1 MAADDKKIIFSMVGV
16 SKAFTPNK
24 NVLKDIYLSFFY
36 GAKIGIIGLNGS
48 GKSTLLRTIAG
59 IYKPDSGTV
68 AIDGTPIFEH
78 PNVKNDIFFISDF
91 PYFIPQ
97 SNMKEMAKFYA
108 SMYSNWSHERYRELC
123 SLFPIEEKMKISSMS
138 KGMQRQV
145 ALICA
150 LSTQPKV
157 LLMDEIFDGLDPV
170 MRQLLKKLLAR
181 EVSER
186 NITVM
191 IASHNLRE
199 LEDVCDHVGLL
210 HQGGVVFEQE
220 LDGLKLNLHKLQA
233 VFKPM
238 ISMDVFSDL
247 DILKFDMKGSLIN
260 MVIRGDKGVI
270 SRRIEAL
277 KPVYFEMLP
286 LTLEEVFISEMEVSG
301 YDIDKIIP

>member
-1 MAADDKKIIFSMVGV
+1 MIQVERLTKKFQTYTALNQISVSVQPGSVFGLVG
-16 SKAFTPNK
+16 SN
-24 NVLKDIYLSFFY
+24 
-36 GAKIGIIGLNGS
+36 GA

-68 AIDGTPIFEH
+68 DIDGTHIFEH

>member
-1 MAADDKKIIFSMVGV
+1 MIQVERLTKKFQTYTALNQISVSVQPGSVFGLVG
-16 SKAFTPNK
+16 SN
-24 NVLKDIYLSFFY
+24 
-36 GAKIGIIGLNGS
+36 GA

-138 KGMQRQV
+138 QGMQRQV

>member
-1 MAADDKKIIFSMVGV
+1 MIQVERLTKKFQTYTALNQISVSVQPGSVFGLVG
-16 SKAFTPNK
+16 SN
-24 NVLKDIYLSFFY
+24 
-36 GAKIGIIGLNGS
+36 GA

-78 PNVKNDIFFISDF
+78 TNVKNDIFFISDF

-191 IASHNLRE
+191 IAFHNLRE

>member
-1 MAADDKKIIFSMVGV
+1 MIQVERLTKKFQTHTALNQISVSVQPGSVFGLVG
-16 SKAFTPNK
+16 SN
-24 NVLKDIYLSFFY
+24 
-36 GAKIGIIGLNGS
+36 GA

-123 SLFPIEEKMKISSMS
+123 HLFPIEEKMKISSMS

>member
-1 MAADDKKIIFSMVGV
+1 MIQVERLTKKFQTYTALNQISVSVQPGSVFGLVG
-16 SKAFTPNK
+16 SN
-24 NVLKDIYLSFFY
+24 
-36 GAKIGIIGLNGS
+36 GA

-68 AIDGTPIFEH
+68 ASDGTPIFEH

>member
-1 MAADDKKIIFSMVGV
+1 MIQVERLTKKFQTHTALNQISVSVQPGSVFGLVG
-16 SKAFTPNK
+16 SN
-24 NVLKDIYLSFFY
+24 
-36 GAKIGIIGLNGS
+36 GA

-78 PNVKNDIFFISDF
+78 PSVKNDIFFISDF

-97 SNMKEMAKFYA
+97 SNMKEMAKFYG

-123 SLFPIEEKMKISSMS
+123 HLFPIEEKMKISSMS

>member
-1 MAADDKKIIFSMVGV
+1 MIQVERLTKKFQTYTALNQISVSVQPGSVFGLVG
-16 SKAFTPNK
+16 SN
-24 NVLKDIYLSFFY
+24 
-36 GAKIGIIGLNGS
+36 GA

-247 DILKFDMKGSLIN
+247 DILKFDMKGSLRN

>member
-1 MAADDKKIIFSMVGV
+1 MRQVERLTKKFQTYTALNQISVSVQPGSVFGLVG
-16 SKAFTPNK
+16 SN
-24 NVLKDIYLSFFY
+24 
-36 GAKIGIIGLNGS
+36 GA

>member
-1 MAADDKKIIFSMVGV
+1 MIQVERLTKKFQTYTALNQISVSVQPGSVFGLVG
-16 SKAFTPNK
+16 SN
-24 NVLKDIYLSFFY
+24 
-36 GAKIGIIGLNGS
+36 GA

-220 LDGLKLNLHKLQA
+220 LDGLQLNLHKLQA

>member
-1 MAADDKKIIFSMVGV
+1 MIQVERLTKKFQTYTALNQISVSVQPGSVFGLVG
-16 SKAFTPNK
+16 SN
-24 NVLKDIYLSFFY
+24 
-36 GAKIGIIGLNGS
+36 GA

-108 SMYSNWSHERYRELC
+108 SMFSNWSHERYRELC

>member
-1 MAADDKKIIFSMVGV
+1 MIQVGRLTKKFQTHTALNQISVSVQPGSVFGLVG
-16 SKAFTPNK
+16 SN
-24 NVLKDIYLSFFY
+24 
-36 GAKIGIIGLNGS
+36 GA

-78 PNVKNDIFFISDF
+78 PSVKNDIFFISDF

-123 SLFPIEEKMKISSMS
+123 HLFPIEEKMKISSMS

>member
-1 MAADDKKIIFSMVGV
+1 MIQVERLTKKFQTHTALNQISVSVQPGSVFGLVG
-16 SKAFTPNK
+16 SN
-24 NVLKDIYLSFFY
+24 
-36 GAKIGIIGLNGS
+36 GA

>member
-1 MAADDKKIIFSMVGV
+1 MIQVERLTKKFQTYTALNQISVSVQPGSVFGLVG
-16 SKAFTPNK
+16 SN
-24 NVLKDIYLSFFY
+24 
-36 GAKIGIIGLNGS
+36 GA

-150 LSTQPKV
+150 LSNQPKV

>member
-1 MAADDKKIIFSMVGV
+1 MIQVERLTKKFQTYTALNQISVSVQPGSVFGLVG
-16 SKAFTPNK
+16 SN
-24 NVLKDIYLSFFY
+24 
-36 GAKIGIIGLNGS
+36 GA

-191 IASHNLRE
+191 IASHNLRG

-286 LTLEEVFISEMEVSG
+286 LTLEEIFISEMEVSG

>member
-1 MAADDKKIIFSMVGV
+1 MIQVERLTKKFQTYTALNQISVSVQPGSVFGLVG
-16 SKAFTPNK
+16 SN
-24 NVLKDIYLSFFY
+24 
-36 GAKIGIIGLNGS
+36 GA

-78 PNVKNDIFFISDF
+78 PSVKNDIFFISDF

-123 SLFPIEEKMKISSMS
+123 HLFPIEEKMKISSMS

>member
-1 MAADDKKIIFSMVGV
+1 MIQVERLTKKFQTYTALNQISVSVQPGSVFGLVG
-16 SKAFTPNK
+16 SN
-24 NVLKDIYLSFFY
+24 
-36 GAKIGIIGLNGS
+36 GA

-210 HQGGVVFEQE
+210 HPGGVVFEQE

>member
-1 MAADDKKIIFSMVGV
+1 MIQVERLTKKFQTYTALNQISVSVQPGSVFGLVG
-16 SKAFTPNK
+16 SN
-24 NVLKDIYLSFFY
+24 
-36 GAKIGIIGLNGS
+36 GA

-170 MRQLLKKLLAR
+170 MRQLPKKLLAR

>member
-1 MAADDKKIIFSMVGV
+1 MIQVERLTKKFQTYTALNQISVSVQPGSVFGLVG
-16 SKAFTPNK
+16 SN
-24 NVLKDIYLSFFY
+24 
-36 GAKIGIIGLNGS
+36 GA

-170 MRQLLKKLLAR
+170 MRQLLKNLLAR

>member
-1 MAADDKKIIFSMVGV
+1 MIQVERLTKKFQTYTALNQISVSVQPGSVFGLVG
-16 SKAFTPNK
+16 SNEA
-24 NVLKDIYLSFFY
+24 
-36 GAKIGIIGLNGS
+36 

>member
-1 MAADDKKIIFSMVGV
+1 MIQVERLTKKFQTYTALNQISVSVQPGSVFGLVG
-16 SKAFTPNK
+16 SN
-24 NVLKDIYLSFFY
+24 
-36 GAKIGIIGLNGS
+36 GA

-199 LEDVCDHVGLL
+199 LEDVCDHVGLV

>member
-1 MAADDKKIIFSMVGV
+1 MIQVERLTKKFQTYTALNQISVSVQPGSVFGLVG
-16 SKAFTPNK
+16 S
-24 NVLKDIYLSFFY
+24 
-36 GAKIGIIGLNGS
+36 NGS

>member
-1 MAADDKKIIFSMVGV
+1 MIQVERLTKKFQTHTALNQISVSVQPGSVFGLVG
-16 SKAFTPNK
+16 SN
-24 NVLKDIYLSFFY
+24 
-36 GAKIGIIGLNGS
+36 GA

-97 SNMKEMAKFYA
+97 RNMKEMAKFYA
-108 SMYSNWSHERYRELC
+108 SMYSNWSHERYLELC
-123 SLFPIEEKMKISSMS
+123 NLFPIEEKMKISSMS

>member
-1 MAADDKKIIFSMVGV
+1 MIQVERLTKKFQTYTALNQISVSVQPGSVFGLVG
-16 SKAFTPNK
+16 SN
-24 NVLKDIYLSFFY
+24 
-36 GAKIGIIGLNGS
+36 GA

-270 SRRIEAL
+270 SRRIDAL

>member
-1 MAADDKKIIFSMVGV
+1 MIQVERLTKKFQTYTALNQISVSVQPGSVFGLVG
-16 SKAFTPNK
+16 SN
-24 NVLKDIYLSFFY
+24 
-36 GAKIGIIGLNGS
+36 GA

-186 NITVM
+186 NLTVM

>member
-1 MAADDKKIIFSMVGV
+1 MIQVERLTKKFQTYTALNQISVSVQPGSVFGLVG
-16 SKAFTPNK
+16 SN
-24 NVLKDIYLSFFY
+24 
-36 GAKIGIIGLNGS
+36 GA

-301 YDIDKIIP
+301 YGIDKIIP

>member
-1 MAADDKKIIFSMVGV
+1 MIQVERLTKKFQTYTALNQISVSVQPGSVFGLVG
-16 SKAFTPNK
+16 SN
-24 NVLKDIYLSFFY
+24 
-36 GAKIGIIGLNGS
+36 GA

-286 LTLEEVFISEMEVSG
+286 LTLEEGFISEMEVSG

>member
-1 MAADDKKIIFSMVGV
+1 MIQVERLTKKFQTYTALNQISVSVQPGSVFGLVG
-16 SKAFTPNK
+16 SN
-24 NVLKDIYLSFFY
+24 
-36 GAKIGIIGLNGS
+36 GA

-210 HQGGVVFEQE
+210 HHGGVVFEQE

>member
-1 MAADDKKIIFSMVGV
+1 MIQVERLTKKFQTYTALNQISVSVQPGSVFGLVG
-16 SKAFTPNK
+16 SN
-24 NVLKDIYLSFFY
+24 
-36 GAKIGIIGLNGS
+36 GA

-191 IASHNLRE
+191 IASHNLRV
-199 LEDVCDHVGLL
+199 LEVVCDHVGLL

>member
-1 MAADDKKIIFSMVGV
+1 MIQVERLTKKFQTYTALNQISVSVQPGSVFGLVG
-16 SKAFTPNK
+16 SN
-24 NVLKDIYLSFFY
+24 
-36 GAKIGIIGLNGS
+36 GA

-286 LTLEEVFISEMEVSG
+286 LTLEEVFISEMEVFG

>member
-1 MAADDKKIIFSMVGV
+1 MIQVERLTKKFQTYTALNQISVSVQPGSVFGLVG
-16 SKAFTPNK
+16 SN
-24 NVLKDIYLSFFY
+24 
-36 GAKIGIIGLNGS
+36 GA

-260 MVIRGDKGVI
+260 MVISGDKGVI